1 MRLVGLHKGR
11 GDPRVHLETGNRGI
25 IKGMKKSLRVLVVED
40 EETNRE
46 VAEGILTSLGHV
58 VVSVTNGREALD
70 LAERGEESFDVVL
83 MDVLMPVMDGFE
95 TTRHLRALPHMREV
109 PIICVSAK
117 SSGTDE
123 ASGLRAGCDY
133 YLSKPYRAR
142 QLLNVITQVLLRRG
156 ILSPGETIA

>member
-1 MRLVGLHKGR
+1 
-11 GDPRVHLETGNRGI
+11 
-25 IKGMKKSLRVLVVED
+25 MKKSLRVLVVED

-46 VAEGILTSLGHV
+46 VAEGILTSLGHA

-70 LAERGEESFDVVL
+70 LVESGQNGFDLVL

-95 TTRHLRALPHMREV
+95 TTRHFRGLPHMRDV

-123 ASGLRAGCDY
+123 ASGLRAGCDF

-142 QLLNVITQVLLRRG
+142 QLLNVITQVLQLRG
-156 ILSPGETIA
+156 MLAPGETIA

>member
-1 MRLVGLHKGR
+1 
-11 GDPRVHLETGNRGI
+11 
-25 IKGMKKSLRVLVVED
+25 MKKSLHVLVVED

-46 VAEGILTSLGHV
+46 VAEGILASLGHV

-70 LAERGEESFDVVL
+70 LVESGENGFDLVL

-95 TTRHLRALPHMREV
+95 TTRRFRRLPHMRDV

-117 SSGTDE
+117 SGDTDE
-123 ASGLRAGCDY
+123 ASGLQAGCDF

-142 QLLNVITQVLLRRG
+142 QLLNVITEVLQHRG
-156 ILSPGETIA
+156 LLAPGETIA